1 VKTERGDG
9 VTGEIKRL
17 LELQD
22 KDQECAALAAQI
34 KHLNEQRSRL
44 KQKREEEIARV
55 EEMRRALEELERE
68 SRQRNLEVDDLD
80 MQIHAYQKQ
89 LDEGIISF
97 KEMEALREK
106 IASQK
111 KRMSE
116 MEDEAL
122 MLMDRIVEEKENLI
136 RAEKDLEVRL
146 SELDDEEEKLA
157 AHISDVKTA
166 LSATE
171 TARKEIAGQLSPS
184 LLARYENLRR
194 NFPDPVVP
202 IKNGICTGCNL
213 RVSGHTVERAR
224 NTAEIVT
231 CENCS
236 RILYIR

>member
-1 VKTERGDG
+1 MTR
-9 VTGEIKRL
+9 EIEIL

-22 KDQECAALAAQI
+22 KDQECTALAAQI
-34 KHLNEQRSRL
+34 KHLNEERVRL
-44 KQKREEEIARV
+44 ADKRAREMARV
-55 EEMRRALEELERE
+55 DGIRHALEDLERE

-106 IASQK
+106 IANQR
-111 KRMSE
+111 KRMNA

-122 MLMDRIVEEKENLI
+122 MLMDRIVEERENLA
-136 RAEKDLEVRL
+136 RAEEQLKTRL
-146 SELDDEEEKLA
+146 AELAIEEEKLTSHIAETEQALA
-157 AHISDVKTA
+157 AA
-166 LSATE
+166 QA
-171 TARKEIAGQLSPS
+171 ARQELAKKISPS

-194 NFPDPVVP
+194 SFPNPVVP
-202 IKNGICTGCNL
+202 IKNGICTGCKL
-213 RVSGHTVERAR
+213 RVSGHTIERAR
-224 NTAEIVT
+224 NTDEIVT